1 MKILYHLLISMY
13 IAFITFT
20 WISFFFGPDGYIE
33 TRKLIMYREKLVKS
47 SSQME
52 IINRKLETE
61 FRRLQNDPET
71 ITLEARSL
79 GYFSENEGVFYLDG
93 YNLENK
99 GYSIGNLYKGF
110 KKNHSSIT
118 ALRYISIAAGIIT
131 FLFLTMFERKKGA
144 YSVRQRFSE
153 I

>member
-1 MKILYHLLISMY
+1 MD
-13 IAFITFT
+13 
-20 WISFFFGPDGYIE
+20 FFLFGPDGYIE

-79 GYFSENEGVFYLDG
+79 GYFSENEGVFTL
-93 YNLENK
+93 
-99 GYSIGNLYKGF
+99 
-110 KKNHSSIT
+110 T
-118 ALRYISIAAGIIT
+118 VII
-131 FLFLTMFERKKGA
+131 
-144 YSVRQRFSE
+144 
-153 I
+153 